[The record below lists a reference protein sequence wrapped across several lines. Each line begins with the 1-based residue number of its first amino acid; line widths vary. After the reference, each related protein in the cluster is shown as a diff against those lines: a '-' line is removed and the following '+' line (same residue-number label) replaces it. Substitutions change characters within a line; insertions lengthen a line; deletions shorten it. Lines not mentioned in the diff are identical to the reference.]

1 MLLIINFVSYQVSAL
16 LKTAFV
22 DLSTTI
28 VPTVLDGVCIQALL
42 HQQRQAQ
49 STTTLLTLRKV

>member
-28 VPTVLDGVCIQALL
+28 VPTVLDRVCIQALL